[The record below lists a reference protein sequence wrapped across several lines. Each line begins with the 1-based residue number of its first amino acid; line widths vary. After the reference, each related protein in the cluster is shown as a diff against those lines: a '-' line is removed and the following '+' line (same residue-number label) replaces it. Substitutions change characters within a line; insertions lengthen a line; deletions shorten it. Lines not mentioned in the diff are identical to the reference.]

1 MPNNL
6 AENVSLEVHVNQTE
20 ELKGNLHYTMN

>member
-6 AENVSLEVHVNQTE
+6 AENVSLEVRVNQTE
-20 ELKGNLHYTMN
+20 ELKGKETYITQ